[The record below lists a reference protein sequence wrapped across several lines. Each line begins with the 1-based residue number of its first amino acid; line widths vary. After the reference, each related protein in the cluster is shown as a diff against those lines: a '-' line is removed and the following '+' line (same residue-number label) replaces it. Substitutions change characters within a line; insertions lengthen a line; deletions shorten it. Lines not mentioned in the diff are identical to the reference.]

1 MREQDGFAEAAGQ
14 LAAAIGRRDAR
25 TIRSL
30 LAPGFVHRNLGGDRA
45 DADAFVQAIQQI
57 PGEIAF
63 VRLERLDVD
72 MVPAGALVTGV
83 QHAQVLIKG
92 EVVDDRRAF
101 VDWFVSHDGSWRI
114 QAAVDLPDPGAS

>member
-1 MREQDGFAEAAGQ
+1 
-14 LAAAIGRRDAR
+14 
-25 TIRSL
+25 L
-30 LAPGFVHRNLGGDRA
+30 LAPGFVHRTLGGDRA

-63 VRLERLDVD
+63 VGLERLDVD

-101 VDWFVSHDGSWRI
+101 VDWFVNHGGSWRI
-114 QAAVDLPDPGAS
+114 QAAVDLPDSGAS

>member
-1 MREQDGFAEAAGQ
+1 MREQDGVAEAAGR

-30 LAPGFVHRNLGGDRA
+30 LAPGFVHRTLGGDRA

-101 VDWFVSHDGSWRI
+101 VDWFVNHGGSWRI